1 MQVRVTRAA
10 ASGKLEAEGRVFDLM
25 HKAVKAEH
33 NTEAAAA
40 LMEEYCGAEHAV
52 QLALERGVFAV
63 ALGVAARNRSAM
75 HMLPEIRFAHG
86 DALCRAGKLDE
97 ACDLFVR
104 ANRHLA
110 AAQLCG
116 LRAQWDMAAAVA
128 RRHKGGEARAWV
140 EATRDRAGPVADL
153 IPGDS
158 SSSSSSLSWESRGL
172 SREQV
177 CLSTHEVNR

>member
-1 MQVRVTRAA
+1 VRVTRAA
-10 ASGKLEAEGRVFDLM
+10 AAGELEAEGRVFDLM
-25 HKAVKAEH
+25 HRAVKAEH

-40 LMEEYCGAEHAV
+40 LMEKYCGAEHAV
-52 QLALERGVFAV
+52 QLALERGVYAV
-63 ALGVAARNRSAM
+63 ALGVAARNRTAM
-75 HMLPEIRFAHG
+75 HLLPEIRFAHG

-128 RRHKGGEARAWV
+128 RRHKGGAAQAWV
-140 EATRDRAGPVADL
+140 ESSRHYTAGPVADL
-153 IPGDS
+153 IPGDGS
-158 SSSSSSLSWESRGL
+158 TSSLNWESRGL

-177 CLSTHEVNR
+177 RLPPHTHP